1 MNVIKNVD
9 IAVNAN
15 VYNDGKVTSRTF
27 WTKEG
32 MKKTIGI
39 LLPGRYSFSTDGEE
53 KIEITS
59 GFIEV
64 KIHPSC
70 SWVRYGEGE
79 FYVLPA
85 STSFELQC
93 KEIVEYVCSY
103 SNN

>member
-1 MNVIKNVD
+1 MDYSTVNVQLV
-9 IAVNAN
+9 IA
-15 VYNDGKVTSRTF
+15 
-27 WTKEG
+27 
-32 MKKTIGI
+32 IC
-39 LLPGRYSFSTDGEE
+39 EE
-53 KIEITS
+53 KVEITS